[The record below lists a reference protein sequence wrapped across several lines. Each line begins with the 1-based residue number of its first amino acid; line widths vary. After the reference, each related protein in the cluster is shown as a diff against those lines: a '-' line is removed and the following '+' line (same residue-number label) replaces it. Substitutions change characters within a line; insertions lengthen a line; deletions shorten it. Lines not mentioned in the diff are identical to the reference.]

1 MISKELLDIKAM
13 TKANIY
19 WDGKV
24 ISRTYHR
31 KDGSKFTLGVI
42 TAGTYTFDVG
52 DKEVVSLIAGEAE
65 IILPEEKEW
74 HSVKTPDI
82 FEIPA
87 HSQYQIRTPE
97 VVEYLCDYIPD

>member
-1 MISKELLDIKAM
+1 MIESKMDNVTMM

-24 ISRTYHR
+24 TSRTGYR
-31 KDGSKFTLGVI
+31 KDGSKFTLGII

-52 DKEVVSLIAGEAE
+52 DKEVVTLITGEAE
-65 IILPEEKEW
+65 IILPGENQW
-74 HSVKTPDI
+74 HMVKAPDI

-97 VVEYLCDYIPD
+97 VVEYLCDYYNK